1 MKKTPKII
9 LILCLLLF
17 FVLLIALFFNN
28 IMQNDI
34 NPDRYNQIIDKASKK
49 HNVPASL
56 IKAVIW
62 KESKFDPNVTGA
74 AGEIGLMQIMP
85 GAVEDWKKGTK
96 TNKTPSKKEL
106 FNPELNIEIGSW
118 YLAWTGKHWENYKSK
133 LILQI
138 SEYNAG
144 YGNVTKKWKPA
155 SPGDEVK
162 LDNIKINSTKKY
174 VRDVINK
181 MKEYDNAKKSP

>member
-28 IMQNDI
+28 VMQNDI

-106 FNPELNIEIGSW
+106 FKPELNIEIGSW